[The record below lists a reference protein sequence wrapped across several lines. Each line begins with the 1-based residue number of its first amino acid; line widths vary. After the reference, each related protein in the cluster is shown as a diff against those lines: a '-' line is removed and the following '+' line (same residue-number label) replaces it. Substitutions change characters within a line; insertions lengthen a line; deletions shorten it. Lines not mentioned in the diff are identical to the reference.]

1 MKTTVDGFDEPV
13 VERPSPT
20 RKDWTLGS
28 VGKVVA
34 GAFVLSVVY
43 FFFASWIPAESPA
56 DGGFSVLNF
65 AAFWI
70 GGGLFT
76 VLVLAIS
83 DLRS

>member
-20 RKDWTLGS
+20 RRNWS
-28 VGKVVA
+28 VGSAGKVLA
-34 GAFVLSVVY
+34 GAVVLSLVY
-43 FFFASWIPAESPA
+43 FLASWIPADSPA
-56 DGGFSVLNF
+56 DGGLSVLHF

>member
-13 VERPSPT
+13 VEQPSPAH
-20 RKDWTLGS
+20 KDWSVGS

-34 GAFVLSVVY
+34 GVVVLSVVY
-43 FFFASWIPAESPA
+43 LLASWIPSDSTAESS
-56 DGGFSVLNF
+56 FSVLNF